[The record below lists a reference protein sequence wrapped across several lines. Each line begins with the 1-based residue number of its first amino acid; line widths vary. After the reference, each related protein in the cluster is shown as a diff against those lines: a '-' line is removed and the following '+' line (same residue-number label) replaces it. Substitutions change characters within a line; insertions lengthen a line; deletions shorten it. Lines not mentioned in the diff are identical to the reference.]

1 MINPMNKERT
11 CFVIMP
17 FRPDLHYF
25 YLFLK
30 QHVEQHHQIKC
41 ERGDAQ
47 VLTKP
52 IIEKINDDIRLADVI
67 VADCSG
73 SNPNVFYELGLA
85 HAHDKDVILI
95 THDEIKE
102 APADIRHYEFI
113 QYQFDKHIEFLER
126 LDNALRNVFAEQYES
141 LYERAKVVFA
151 EFSKATKAQ
160 VAQASKEKFLQ
171 RVFAVPNWQLP
182 SVDDALSVA
191 EFVLPRIIA
200 EGHDAAVM
208 KQITDWLSTQKKDG

>member
-1 MINPMNKERT
+1 MNKERT

-17 FRPDLHYF
+17 FRPDLHFF

-30 QHVEQHHQIKC
+30 QHIEQQHQIKC

-52 IIEKINDDIRLADVI
+52 IIEKINDYIRQADVI
-67 VADCSG
+67 IADCSG
-73 SNPNVFYELGLA
+73 RNPNVFYELGLA
-85 HAHDKDVILI
+85 HAHDKQVILI
-95 THDEIKE
+95 THDDVKE

-113 QYQFDKHIEFLER
+113 WYQLDKHIEFLER
-126 LDNALRNVFAEQYES
+126 LDNAIRNVFAEQYES
-141 LYERAKVVFA
+141 LYERAKIVFA
-151 EFSKATKAQ
+151 EFCKATKAQ

-182 SVDDALSVA
+182 PIDDMLSVA
-191 EFVLPRIIA
+191 EFVLPRISA

-208 KQITDWLSTQKKDG
+208 KQITDWLTTQKNDA